1 MHLQPVMTCEDLNA
15 YLNEVF
21 PQLNGPQ
28 HRDYTVTAV
37 GPGSALMASPEIFCR
52 SRMLI

>member
-1 MHLQPVMTCEDLNA
+1 MQLQPVMTCEDLNA

-21 PQLNGPQ
+21 PQLNGPE

-37 GPGSALMASPEIFCR
+37 GPVDAGDR
-52 SRMLI
+52 